1 MIGSRT
7 PRNVKYKSDI
17 HERMI
22 FVSNKYSH
30 LLSPLKVGTRVVKNR
45 MTAANYKKHFI
56 QGPEEYPTENVITH
70 FVNKARNGAAIV
82 CFPGIEFASRVPGDH
97 YMPPYNVSNNFNQ
110 HYVCQVADGIHL
122 YNSLCLA
129 PLMLNL
135 PMTVG
140 SSFKPGEA
148 PEFYDV
154 SDGVL
159 SMYIMGDPFCEM
171 FGQHYS
177 KPYPKEVLQDAA
189 KLAVDQA
196 LLLKG
201 LGIDGIIIGN
211 TRFLSPLTNKRKD
224 EYGGSLENRM
234 RFIMDVCRAVK
245 KACGKDF
252 LISTN
257 ITVPEAQEGGW
268 TLEDAIEACKM
279 LEGLADIVGVY
290 GDEIDPR
297 HVTQFEPKMPYAEA
311 CAAIR
316 AGIADRPNR
325 VIIET
330 MGGYT
335 DPDDME
341 SVIAEGKADL
351 ISMARAFIADPQFG
365 KKVYEGRPDDIT
377 PCLRCNKCHRSGAH
391 DPWIDACSV
400 NPTWSYEHKID
411 RMFDAPGGV
420 KRVGIV
426 GGGPAGMRLAI
437 MLTERGHKVD
447 LYEKSERLG
456 GLLNCAD
463 HVWFK
468 WPLRDYKNYLIH
480 QTYKHGVN
488 VHLNCAPT
496 VDQLNR
502 EEYDYVI
509 AAVGSAPAMPPIPG
523 IDGPNVISAVAAYD
537 NMDKLGKRVVIVGGG
552 EIGVETGMHLS
563 ENGHQVTVLEMT
575 DTLAADCTPTHYRS
589 LFIRAWTRDEDE
601 HGLVMTT
608 NAKVTRISPE
618 GVTYVDA
625 DGQEHL
631 VEADSVV
638 ISAGMKSKT
647 DEAMTYAEAKGCF
660 YMLGDCKKVANLM
673 RLNQSALGIAGLI

>member
-1 MIGSRT
+1 MSK
-7 PRNVKYKSDI
+7 KYQ
-17 HERMI
+17 
-22 FVSNKYSH
+22 H
-30 LLSPLKVGTRVVKNR
+30 LLSPLRIGSKVVKNR

-56 QGPEEYPTENVITH
+56 QGGEEYPTENVITH
-70 FVNKARNGAAIV
+70 FVNKAKNGAAIV

-122 YNSLCLA
+122 FNGLCLA

-140 SSFKPGEA
+140 SSFEPGKM

-177 KPYPKEVLQDAA
+177 KPYPVEALKDAA
-189 KLAVDQA
+189 RVTVEQS
-196 LLLKG
+196 LLLKS

-211 TRFLSPLTNKRKD
+211 TRFLSPLTNKRRD

-245 KACGKDF
+245 EACGQDF
-252 LISTN
+252 IISTN
-257 ITVPEAQEGGW
+257 ITVPEPQEGGW

-279 LEGLADIVGVY
+279 LEGLADIVGIY

-341 SVIAEGKADL
+341 EIIANGTADL

-365 KKVYEGRPDDIT
+365 TKVYEGRAEDIT
-377 PCLRCNKCHRSGAH
+377 PCLRCNKCHRSGGS
-391 DPWIDACSV
+391 DPWIDSCSV
-400 NPTWSYEHKID
+400 NPTWGYEHKIK
-411 RMFDAPGGV
+411 RLFDDPTSV

-437 MLTERGHKVD
+437 MLRERGHQVD
-447 LYEKSERLG
+447 LYEKTDALG
-456 GLLNCAD
+456 GLLKCAKG
-463 HVWFK
+463 VSFK
-468 WPLRDYKNYLIH
+468 WPLDSYKDYLIR

-496 VDQLNR
+496 VEQLNR
-502 EEYDYVI
+502 EEFDYVV
-509 AAVGSAPAMPPIPG
+509 AAVGSEPAMPPIPG
-523 IDGPNVISAVAAYD
+523 IDAPNVISAVDAYATL
-537 NMDKLGKRVVIVGGG
+537 DKLGHSVVVVGGG

-563 ENGHQVTVLEMT
+563 EQGFAVTVLEMT

-589 LFIRAWTRDEDE
+589 LFIRAWEKDEAE
-601 HGLVMTT
+601 HGLKMLT
-608 NAKVTRISPE
+608 NARVTAISSE

-625 DGQEHL
+625 EGAETT
-631 VEADSVV
+631 VPADTVV
-638 ISAGMKSKT
+638 ISAGMKPKM
-647 DEAMTYAEAKGCF
+647 DEALSYAAAGDSF
-660 YMLGDCKKVANLM
+660 YLLGDCKKVANLLT
-673 RLNQSALGIAGLI
+673 LNKAALGLAGLI

>member
-1 MIGSRT
+1 MSK
-7 PRNVKYKSDI
+7 KY
-17 HERMI
+17 R
-22 FVSNKYSH
+22 H
-30 LLSPLKVGTRVVKNR
+30 LLSPLKIGNRVIKNR

-70 FVNKARNGAAIV
+70 FVNKAKNGAAIV

-122 YNSLCLA
+122 FNSLCLA

-140 SSFKPGEA
+140 SSFKPGET

-189 KLAVDQA
+189 KLAVEQA
-196 LLLKG
+196 TLLKS

-245 KACGKDF
+245 AACGPDF
-252 LISTN
+252 IISTN

-297 HVTQFEPKMPYAEA
+297 HVTQFEPKMPYADA

-316 AGIADRPNR
+316 AGIADRPNH

-341 SVIAEGKADL
+341 QIIAEGKADL
-351 ISMARAFIADPQFG
+351 ISMARAFIADPEFG
-365 KKVYEGRPDDIT
+365 QKVYEAGPRTSPPACAATSATVPAATT
-377 PCLRCNKCHRSGAH
+377 PGLTPAPSTPPGAMSTRSSG
-391 DPWIDACSV
+391 CST
-400 NPTWSYEHKID
+400 P
-411 RMFDAPGGV
+411 P
-420 KRVGIV
+420 
-426 GGGPAGMRLAI
+426 PASSG
-437 MLTERGHKVD
+437 
-447 LYEKSERLG
+447 
-456 GLLNCAD
+456 
-463 HVWFK
+463 
-468 WPLRDYKNYLIH
+468 
-480 QTYKHGVN
+480 
-488 VHLNCAPT
+488 
-496 VDQLNR
+496 
-502 EEYDYVI
+502 
-509 AAVGSAPAMPPIPG
+509 
-523 IDGPNVISAVAAYD
+523 
-537 NMDKLGKRVVIVGGG
+537 
-552 EIGVETGMHLS
+552 
-563 ENGHQVTVLEMT
+563 
-575 DTLAADCTPTHYRS
+575 
-589 LFIRAWTRDEDE
+589 
-601 HGLVMTT
+601 
-608 NAKVTRISPE
+608 
-618 GVTYVDA
+618 
-625 DGQEHL
+625 
-631 VEADSVV
+631 
-638 ISAGMKSKT
+638 
-647 DEAMTYAEAKGCF
+647 
-660 YMLGDCKKVANLM
+660 
-673 RLNQSALGIAGLI
+673 

>member
-1 MIGSRT
+1 MSK
-7 PRNVKYKSDI
+7 KYQ
-17 HERMI
+17 
-22 FVSNKYSH
+22 H
-30 LLSPLKVGTRVVKNR
+30 LLSPLKIGNKVIKNR
-45 MTAANYKKHFI
+45 MTAANFKKHFI

-70 FVNKARNGAAIV
+70 FVNKAKNGAAIV
-82 CFPGIEFASRVPGDH
+82 CFPGIEFASRIPGDH

-122 YNSLCLA
+122 FNSLCLA

-140 SSFKPGEA
+140 SSFKPGET

-177 KPYPKEVLQDAA
+177 KPYPKQVLQDAT
-189 KLAVDQA
+189 KLAVEQA
-196 LLLKG
+196 KLLQS

-245 KACGKDF
+245 QACGPDF
-252 LISTN
+252 IISTN
-257 ITVPEAQEGGW
+257 ITVPEAKEGGW
-268 TLEDAIEACKM
+268 TLEDAIEACIM

-297 HVTQFEPKMPYAEA
+297 HVTQFEPKMPYVEA

-316 AGIADRPNR
+316 AGIGDRPNH

-341 SVIAEGKADL
+341 EVIAQGKADL
-351 ISMARAFIADPQFG
+351 ISMARAFIADPEFG
-365 KKVYEGRPDDIT
+365 KKVYEGRSEDIT
-377 PCLRCNKCHRSGAH
+377 PCLRCNKCHRTGSH

-400 NPTWSYEHKID
+400 NPTWSYEHKIK
-411 RMFDAPGGV
+411 RLFDAPTGV

-447 LYEKSERLG
+447 LYEKTSQLG
-456 GLLNCAD
+456 GLLKCAQG
-463 HVWFK
+463 VSFK
-468 WPLRDYKNYLIH
+468 WPLDNYKNYLIR

-488 VHLNCAPT
+488 VYLNCAPT
-496 VDQLNR
+496 VEQLNR
-502 EEYDYVI
+502 EEYDYVV
-509 AAVGSAPAMPPIPG
+509 AAVGSEPIMPRIPG
-523 IDGPNVISAVAAYD
+523 IDAPNVISAVDAYGHLD
-537 NMDKLGKRVVIVGGG
+537 QLGHRVVVVGGG

-563 ENGHQVTVLEMT
+563 EQGFKVTVLEMT

-589 LFIRAWTRDEDE
+589 LFIRAWEKDEQQ
-601 HGLVMTT
+601 HGLEMYT
-608 NAKVTRISPE
+608 NAKVVAITDQ
-618 GVTYVDA
+618 GVTYEDA
-625 DGQEHL
+625 LSQKIT
-631 VEADSVV
+631 VPADSVV
-638 ISAGMKSKT
+638 ISAGMKPKM
-647 DEAMTYAEAKGCF
+647 DEALSYATAGDCF
-660 YMLGDCKKVANLM
+660 YLLGDCKKVANLL
-673 RLNQSALGIAGLI
+673 RLNQSALGLAGLI

>member
-1 MIGSRT
+1 MSK
-7 PRNVKYKSDI
+7 KYQ
-17 HERMI
+17 
-22 FVSNKYSH
+22 N
-30 LLSPLKVGTRVVKNR
+30 LLSPLRIGNKVVKNR

-70 FVNKARNGAAIV
+70 FVNKAKNGAAIV

-122 YNSLCLA
+122 FNSLCLA

-189 KLAVDQA
+189 KLAVEQA
-196 LLLKG
+196 TLLKS

-245 KACGKDF
+245 EACGPDF
-252 LISTN
+252 IISTN
-257 ITVPEAQEGGW
+257 ITVPEPQEGGW

-316 AGIADRPNR
+316 AGIADRPNH

-341 SVIAEGKADL
+341 AVIAEGKADL
-351 ISMARAFIADPQFG
+351 ISMARAFIADPEFG
-365 KKVYEGRPDDIT
+365 KKVYEGRAEDIT
-377 PCLRCNKCHRSGAH
+377 PCLRCNKCHRTGGS
-391 DPWIDACSV
+391 DPWIDSCSV
-400 NPTWSYEHKID
+400 NPTWSYEHKIK
-411 RMFDAPGGV
+411 RLFDEPDGV

-447 LYEKSERLG
+447 LYEKTGALG
-456 GLLNCAD
+456 GLLKCAEG
-463 HVWFK
+463 VSFK
-468 WPLRDYKNYLIH
+468 WPLDNYKNYLIR

-496 VDQLNR
+496 VEQLNR
-502 EEYDYVI
+502 EAYDYVV
-509 AAVGSAPAMPPIPG
+509 AAVGSEPAMPPIPG
-523 IDGPNVISAVAAYD
+523 IDGANVISAVDAYAK
-537 NMDKLGKRVVIVGGG
+537 MDQLGKNIVVVGGG

-563 ENGHQVTVLEMT
+563 EQGFKVTVLEMT

-589 LFIRAWTRDEDE
+589 LFIRAWEKDMAE
-601 HGLVMTT
+601 HGLEMYT
-608 NAKVTRISPE
+608 NAKVVSIGE
-618 GVTYVDA
+618 AGVTYVDA
-625 DGQEHL
+625 EGQEHT
-631 VEADSVV
+631 VPADSVV
-638 ISAGMKSKT
+638 ISAGMKPKM
-647 DEAMTYAEAKGCF
+647 DEALSYAAAGDSF
-660 YMLGDCKKVANLM
+660 YLLGDCKKVANLM
-673 RLNQSALGIAGLI
+673 KLNQSALGIAGMI